1 MEREPMVFDAGVTIQ
16 LTSLMG
22 IIPPKNLLNLIV
34 DDEHFSLD
42 LDDLNDL
49 RRRAKERAQKDP
61 GRVFRDGEEIIV
73 EIRGKSYLLNNPDTP
88 GVICVNPD
96 APEAERIYQKRF
108 RVRRIFLPDEYEAAV
123 TGVLSGN
130 DVVVL
135 GANGYSNLSAA
146 RCQAWG
152 IQPGKY
158 EAACKAI
165 LVSTIQMIQER
176 FCGARIKM
184 VHGASY
190 MGVDRAIIE
199 ICKKLNLEMLGFS
212 CPEYLFYVRDEAD
225 FPVHVSRTNQEYSD
239 RFVEALDILLACNGA
254 EVAFRHDIAAATSK
268 AKQIIPVNVLRAIS
282 TKGGPPAFDE
292 HGKVVDAVAAYE
304 HCVHMMSQGWT
315 GHGEQDWQSLLSH
328 VHLWVANF
336 CRTQLSPNGAFG
348 AYNIGV

>member
-1 MEREPMVFDAGVTIQ
+1 MEQVPMIFGEGVTIQ
-16 LTSLMG
+16 LTGLTG
-22 IIPPKNLLNLIV
+22 APPTKVLNVIV
-34 DDEHFSLD
+34 DDELFSLD
-42 LDDLNDL
+42 LEDLKDL
-49 RRRAKERAQKDP
+49 RRRAKERAQRDP
-61 GRVFRDGEEIIV
+61 GRIYREGSETVV
-73 EIRGKSYLLNNPDTP
+73 EIRGKGYLLKDPNVQ
-88 GVICVNPD
+88 GVTCMNAD
-96 APEAERIYQKRF
+96 APEPERIYQKRF
-108 RVRRIFLPDEYEAAV
+108 INRRIYLPDEFELA
-123 TGVLSGN
+123 TTSVLNGH

-135 GANGYSNLSAA
+135 GANGYSNLSPA

-165 LVSTIQMIQER
+165 LISTIKMIQDR
-176 FCGARIKM
+176 FTGARIKM
-184 VHGASY
+184 VHGASN

-212 CPEYLFYVRDEAD
+212 CPEYLFYVQDDND
-225 FPVHVSRTNQEYSD
+225 FPVHVSSSGKEYSD
-239 RFVEALDILLACNGA
+239 RFVEALNILLACNGA
-254 EVAFRHDIAAATSK
+254 EVAFRHDIAAATAK

-282 TKGGPPAFDE
+282 TTGGPPAFDE

-304 HCVHMMSQGWT
+304 HCVHMMGQRWT
-315 GHGEQDWQSLLSH
+315 GQGEQDWLALLDH